1 MRSAIISLVRLII
14 NIYFKLSMRIYFIF
28 PKRFGPSGFGIFGYC
43 IVSDIM
49 YVTQLLVNFQLL
61 SDKYIDIILVL
72 SFLIAFANVLFLD
85 WYFNVSELED
95 FLKREKEKGY
105 NYNLWWSIGVWAY
118 LIISFFPICYKFGK
132 MNYFW

>member
-1 MRSAIISLVRLII
+1 MRSEIISLVRLII
-14 NIYFKLSMRIYFIF
+14 NIYFKLSIRIYFIF
-28 PKRFGPSGFGIFGYC
+28 PKRFGPSGFGIFSYC

-61 SDKYIDIILVL
+61 NDKYIEIILYF
-72 SFLIAFANVLFLD
+72 SFLIAFVNALFLT
-85 WYFNVSELED
+85 WYLNESDLED
-95 FLKREKEKGY
+95 FLKHEKEKGY
-105 NYNLWWSIGVWAY
+105 NYNLWWSIVVWAY